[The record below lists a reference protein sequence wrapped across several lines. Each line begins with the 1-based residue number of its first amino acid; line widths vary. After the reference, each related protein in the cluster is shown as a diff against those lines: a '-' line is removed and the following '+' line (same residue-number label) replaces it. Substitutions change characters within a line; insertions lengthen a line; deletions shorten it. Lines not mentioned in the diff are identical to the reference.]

1 MSSMLRIWL
10 FAVTVLLLAED
21 FQYLLKVENA
31 VWKQEVA
38 EEYGNCED
46 TADPEGKK
54 ESEEEKKEERKDE
67 DKNYDADAFGGSS
80 VLLLKN
86 TFSDIHSFFACFS
99 NELES
104 PPPEF

>member
-1 MSSMLRIWL
+1 MLRIWL

-31 VWKQEVA
+31 VFEQEVA
-38 EEYGNCED
+38 EEYGNHED
-46 TADPEGKK
+46 TTDPDGKK
-54 ESEEEKKEERKDE
+54 ESEEEKKEEKKDE
-67 DKNYDADAFGGSS
+67 DKNYDADTPSGSS
-80 VLLLKN
+80 TRLVKN
-86 TFSDIHSFFACFS
+86 TFSDAHSFFPRFL